1 MITIN
6 GIDYMPV
13 RKHGH
18 IIPNYYV
25 SKNGEVWNNLTKKHI
40 KPYVVWRGTKGVGKP
55 KCMDFSMTALGQPWW
70 DRGYQYKPKKGMPDC
85 IEFRMKVHL
94 AVMDS
99 WDPYI
104 ERIKK
109 MSREQLEDLVYKS
122 MMIDHKNDDPL
133 DNRIENLEY
142 SNPFANSN
150 YIKEWN

>member
-1 MITIN
+1 
-6 GIDYMPV
+6 
-13 RKHGH
+13 
-18 IIPNYYV
+18 
-25 SKNGEVWNNLTKKHI
+25 
-40 KPYVVWRGTKGVGKP
+40 
-55 KCMDFSMTALGQPWW
+55 
-70 DRGYQYKPKKGMPDC
+70 
-85 IEFRMKVHL
+85 
-94 AVMDS
+94 MDS